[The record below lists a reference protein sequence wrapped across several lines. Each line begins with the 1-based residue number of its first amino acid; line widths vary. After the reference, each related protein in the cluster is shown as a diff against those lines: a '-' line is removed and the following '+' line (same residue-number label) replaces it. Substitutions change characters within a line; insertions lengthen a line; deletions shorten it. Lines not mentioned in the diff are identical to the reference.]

1 MKKDIQNFIA
11 ECEICQRNKGETVKT
26 PGLLQPL
33 PIPNQRWEEI
43 SMDFITGLPKSKGKD
58 AIMVVVDR
66 LTKYAHF
73 YGIQSEYKA
82 SQVAKVFITEIHRL
96 QGIPK
101 VIVSD

>member
-11 ECEICQRNKGETVKT
+11 ECEVCQRNKGEIVKT

-43 SMDFITGLPKSKGKD
+43 SMDFITGLSKLEGKD

-66 LTKYAHF
+66 LNKYAHF
-73 YGIQSEYKA
+73 YGI
-82 SQVAKVFITEIHRL
+82 
-96 QGIPK
+96 
-101 VIVSD
+101 